1 MERSYL
7 IRREMLQPKAQT
19 NTNRAVINCTREN
32 LCEQWL
38 KFTKELH
45 GLSEGEMVLAGK
57 FLDKR
62 IELKEKI
69 TDDELLD
76 EYLQSTKVRQAIKE
90 AANVKNT
97 NVFQNMLSNLRKKG
111 FLIEGD
117 RINKAFIP
125 NISGDAKFFKVE
137 IIFKIDG

>member
-1 MERSYL
+1 MQPQKL
-7 IRREMLQPKAQT
+7 I
-19 NTNRAVINCTREN
+19 NTNRAVISCTKET

-38 KFTKELH
+38 RFTRELH
-45 GLSEGEMVLAGK
+45 GLSDGEIVLAGK

-76 EYLQSTKVRQAIKE
+76 EYLQSTKVRQAVKE
-90 AANVKNT
+90 AANVKNSA
-97 NVFQNMLSNLRKKG
+97 VFQNMLSSLRKKKF
-111 FLIEGD
+111 FLAGD

-125 NISGDAKFFKVE
+125 NLDDPSKKYFKVE

>member
-1 MERSYL
+1 MQ
-7 IRREMLQPKAQT
+7 QPKQT
-19 NTNRAVINCTREN
+19 NTNRAIIPCTRDN

-38 KFTKELH
+38 KLTKELH

-76 EYLQSTKVRQAIKE
+76 EYLQSTKVRQSIKE
-90 AANVKNT
+90 SANVKNT
-97 NVFQNMLSNLRKKG
+97 AVFQNMLSNLRKKG
-111 FLIEGD
+111 FLIDGD
-117 RINKAFIP
+117 RINKVFIP
-125 NISGDAKFFKVE
+125 NINNDSKFLRVE
-137 IIFKIDG
+137 FILKLTDG

>member
-1 MERSYL
+1 M
-7 IRREMLQPKAQT
+7 QPQKPI
-19 NTNRAVINCTREN
+19 NTNRAVISCTKET

-38 KFTKELH
+38 RFTRELH
-45 GLSEGEMVLAGK
+45 GLSDGEIVLAGK

-76 EYLQSTKVRQAIKE
+76 EYLQSTKVRQGVKE
-90 AANVKNT
+90 AANVKNSA
-97 NVFQNMLSNLRKKG
+97 VFQNMMTSLRRKK
-111 FLIEGD
+111 FFIDGD
-117 RINKAFIP
+117 KINKAFIP
-125 NISGDAKFFKVE
+125 NISSDSKFFKVE

>member
-1 MERSYL
+1 MQQQKL
-7 IRREMLQPKAQT
+7 I
-19 NTNRAVINCTREN
+19 NTNRAVIACARDS

-38 KFTKELH
+38 KLTRELH
-45 GLSEGEMVLAGK
+45 GLSEGEMMLAAK

-76 EYLQSTKVRQAIKE
+76 EYLQSTKVRQSIKE
-90 AANVKNT
+90 AANVKNSA
-97 NVFQNMLSNLRKKG
+97 VFQNMMSNLRKKR
-111 FLIEGD
+111 FFVDGD
-117 RINKAFIP
+117 KINKAFIP
-125 NISGDAKFFKVE
+125 NITGDSKFFKVE

>member
-1 MERSYL
+1 MQQQKL
-7 IRREMLQPKAQT
+7 I
-19 NTNRAVINCTREN
+19 NTNRAVITCARDS

-38 KFTKELH
+38 KLTRELH
-45 GLSEGEMVLAGK
+45 GLSEGEMMLAAK

-76 EYLQSTKVRQAIKE
+76 EYLQSTKVRQSIKE
-90 AANVKNT
+90 AANVKNSA
-97 NVFQNMLSNLRKKG
+97 VFQNMMSNLRKKR
-111 FLIEGD
+111 FFVDGD
-117 RINKAFIP
+117 KINKAFIP
-125 NISGDAKFFKVE
+125 NITGDSKFFKVE